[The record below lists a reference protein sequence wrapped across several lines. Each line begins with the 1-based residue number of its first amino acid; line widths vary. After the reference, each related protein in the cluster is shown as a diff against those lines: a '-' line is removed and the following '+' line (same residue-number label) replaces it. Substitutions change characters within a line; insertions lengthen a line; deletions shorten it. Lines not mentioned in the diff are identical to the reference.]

1 VVKTRAAG
9 GLHGAKNGGTVAK
22 RRENACG
29 DKRFMKITRL
39 STFVVPPRWLF
50 LKIETDEGVTGW
62 GEPIVEGR
70 AETVAACVA
79 ELADYLVGKDPSA
92 IEDHWTVLYRGGFY
106 RGGAIHMSALAGID
120 QALWDIKGKALNRPV
135 HVLLGGPVRQKMR
148 VYSWIGGDRP
158 ADIVA
163 GAKDVAAKGF
173 TAIKMLATEEM
184 AWIDSHAKIDA
195 VLARVA
201 ALRDAMGPDFGIA
214 VDFHGRLHRPMA
226 KVLAKE
232 LDPFRLMFIEEPV
245 LSEHTEAL
253 REIAN
258 HTATPIALGER
269 LFSRWDFKKILSDGV
284 VDIIQPDPSHA
295 GGITETRKIA
305 AMAEAYDVALA
316 PHCPLGPIALA
327 ACLQLDAACHNAV
340 IQEQSLGI
348 HYNKSNDLLDYLVDP
363 SVFAYADGHVAIPQ
377 GPGLGITINEEAVT
391 RAAAVGHRWRP
402 PAWRHEDG
410 SFAEW

>member
-1 VVKTRAAG
+1 
-9 GLHGAKNGGTVAK
+9 
-22 RRENACG
+22 
-29 DKRFMKITRL
+29 MKITRL

-50 LKIETDEGVTGW
+50 LKIETDEGIVGW

-79 ELADYLVGKDPSA
+79 ELADYLVGKDPGA

-120 QALWDIKGKALNRPV
+120 QALWDIKGKVQGRPV

-163 GAKDVAAKGF
+163 GAKEVAAKGF

-184 AWIDSHAKIDA
+184 AWIDSHARIDA

-327 ACLQLDAACHNAV
+327 ACLQLDAVCHNAV

-348 HYNKSNDLLDYLVDP
+348 HYNKSNDLLDYLADP

-377 GPGLGITINEEAVT
+377 GPGLGIAINEEAVT
-391 RAAAVGHRWRP
+391 RVAAIGHRWRP
-402 PAWRHEDG
+402 PVWRHEDG